1 MNFLFVAWGFAI
13 FTTLVKYGLIMCFS
27 CITLVDM
34 AFIGLLKALWR
45 NTESKVGRKTLS
57 VVLPQPVRGLTD
69 AFQDP
74 ACGVKVQT
82 VKVG

>member
-1 MNFLFVAWGFAI
+1 
-13 FTTLVKYGLIMCFS
+13 
-27 CITLVDM
+27 M
-34 AFIGLLKALWR
+34 AFVGLLKGLWR
-45 NTESKVGRKTLS
+45 NIESKVGRKTLS

-74 ACGVKVQT
+74 ACGMKVQT